1 MLCYLPDTV
10 KRVPSRDNREL
21 TVNRDI
27 PKGKETLNLC
37 VMRSRPLVLTSESAR
52 HPFRQ
57 RLPRHVLRVVE
68 PAPAAR
74 ERPPVSDDNDW
85 KLFMLSFGAFFTAFY
100 SFIF

>member
-1 MLCYLPDTV
+1 
-10 KRVPSRDNREL
+10 
-21 TVNRDI
+21 
-27 PKGKETLNLC
+27 
-37 VMRSRPLVLTSESAR
+37 MRSRPLVLTSESAR

-57 RLPRHVLRVVE
+57 RLPRHVLRVAE
-68 PAPAAR
+68 PAAAR